1 MRRLAIVFILGLL
14 VVIPTTYAFAQAPAA
29 TYTVQVGDN
38 LFRISLRFG
47 IPVAALQQA
56 NGIDNPNLIYVGQV
70 LQIPAGGNP
79 VAATAVPVGTPM
91 PAGSTPVPAPGG
103 QTGTYIVQPGD
114 TLAKIAGRFGTTYLI
129 IAQTNGIVNPN
140 LIYVGQ
146 SLQIAG
152 ATGGQPVTAPVAGG
166 SVQPLS
172 LSGFEA
178 GGQVVGD
185 LSGNTLNAVQT
196 SKFKW
201 VKRQL
206 SAGDGSGPNLIAQAH
221 GVGLKILLS
230 VIGDKGGVTDQGYQN
245 SYATYVGQLAASGAD
260 AIEIWNEMNID
271 REWPTGQINP
281 TIYVSLLSKSFN
293 AIKSKNGSTIVISGA
308 LAPTGAEGAFG
319 LASVWNDDRY
329 YNGMAAAGAAN
340 FADCIGVHYNEG
352 IVSPQQVSGDP
363 RDNYP
368 TRYLQTMLNRA
379 MGPFPGKKA
388 CLTELGYLSPEGYGA
403 LPASFSWAANTTVA
417 EQAQWL
423 AQAAQITAGS
433 GRVRMMIVFNVD
445 STTYGADPQAGYAMI
460 RPGGGC
466 PACSSLA
473 SVLP

>member
-1 MRRLAIVFILGLL
+1 MRRLLLILILGLL
-14 VVIPTTYAFAQAPAA
+14 VVIPTTRSLAQAPAT
-29 TYTVQVGDN
+29 TYTVQQGDN
-38 LFRISLRFG
+38 LYRISLRFG
-47 IPVAALQQA
+47 VTIAALQQA
-56 NGIDNPNLIYVGQV
+56 NGISNANLIYVGQV
-70 LQIPAGGNP
+70 LQIPAGGAP
-79 VAATAVPVGTPM
+79 HVGTPV
-91 PAGSTPVPAPGG
+91 PGTPVPPNSTPVPTPAGG
-103 QTGTYIVQPGD
+103 QVGTYIVQPGD
-114 TLAKIAGRFGTTYLI
+114 TLSKIAARFGTTYLA
-129 IAQTNGIVNPN
+129 IAAANGIVNPN

-152 ATGGQPVTAPVAGG
+152 ATGQPAPAPGGGNVQPVP
-166 SVQPLS
+166 
-172 LSGFEA
+172 LSGFEVGA
-178 GGQVVGD
+178 QVIGD
-185 LSGNTLNAVQT
+185 LGGNTLNAVN
-196 SKFKW
+196 SAKLKW
-201 VKRQL
+201 VKRQIA
-206 SAGDGSGPNLIAQAH
+206 AGDGNGPNLVAQAH
-221 GVGLKILLS
+221 GAGLKILL
-230 VIGDKGGVTDQGYQN
+230 GDKNGVTDQGYQN
-245 SYATYVGQLAASGAD
+245 SYATYVGQLAQSGAD

-293 AIKSKNGSTIVISGA
+293 AIKAKNGATIVISGA

-329 YNGMAAAGAAN
+329 YNGMGAAGAAN

-352 IVSPQQVSGDP
+352 IVSPTQVSGDP

-379 MGPFPGKKA
+379 MAPFPGKKA
-388 CLTELGYLSPEGYGA
+388 CFTELGYLTPEGYGP
-403 LPASFSWAANTTVA
+403 LPTSFNWAANTTVA
-417 EQAQWL
+417 QQAQWL
-423 AQAAQITAGS
+423 AQAAQITGGS

-473 SVLP
+473 GVLP